1 MPLPEKFSKLS
12 PIFVLSKAKLVA
24 ATSDADSIA
33 AQFATTELVKTKLH
47 LLAGE
52 SILNTDGE
60 NHHYGY
66 DQPGEGKY
74 HALDAFDRGAKRLG
88 LKHATTNEK
97 RSGAGAAA
105 ATDAFSDILKQE
117 QIDDMN
123 ASPIIG
129 VGCDESTDVAVIEQL
144 ILFVYFTKD
153 GTVKSQYF
161 EIVDLHGATAEAIK
175 KALVDALDR
184 RVPGLKKKLLMLG
197 SDGCSVVLGKD
208 KGLGALLRRSEEEF
222 GEGSPIAYLL
232 QLHCMGHKLQLSVGE
247 GLKTPETHQV
257 DRLLTGTYGIFSH
270 SGQRREGLG
279 KVYDELKNAVDE
291 LPADAKMK
299 STKRHIKVRWLS
311 REQSIDSL
319 LGPLDALV
327 AYLHILKKPKSRNR
341 SAGEAADDG
350 EHDDDPDLSET
361 GRMALGELA
370 VAFGDFEQVAMLHFC
385 GDICEQLATMSRTLQ
400 ADNADVHVALSNVD
414 GLIQSLGS
422 C

>member
-1 MPLPEKFSKLS
+1 MKCTICLASGKQTGDSFVTEEGCKNFMKKSVQQHEDVHHKEEPKPASAGTQAKFALEAASIEQGAHQRATEHAQRLAWAEVAYHNSKH
-12 PIFVLSKAKLVA
+12 PTA
-24 ATSDADSIA
+24 SDLM
-33 AQFATTELVKTKLH
+33 F
-47 LLAGE
+47 
-52 SILNTDGE
+52 
-60 NHHYGY
+60 
-66 DQPGEGKY
+66 PG
-74 HALDAFDRGAKRLG
+74 ALDAFDRGAKRLG

-129 VGCDESTDVAVIEQL
+129 IGCDESTDVAVIEQL

-208 KGLGALLRRSEEEF
+208 KGLEALLRRSEKEF
-222 GEGSPIAYLL
+222 DEGSPIAYLL
-232 QLHCMGHKLQLSVGE
+232 QLHCMGHKLQPSVGE

-257 DRLLTGTYGIFSH
+257 DRLLTETYGIFSH
-270 SGQRREGLG
+270 SGQRRERLG
-279 KVYDELKNAVDE
+279 KVYDELNNAIDE
-291 LPADAKMK
+291 LHADAKMK

-319 LGPLDALV
+319 LGPLDALI

-361 GRMALGELA
+361 AAWHL
-370 VAFGDFEQVAMLHFC
+370 VNWPWP
-385 GDICEQLATMSRTLQ
+385 LATSSRSPCSISVETS
-400 ADNADVHVALSNVD
+400 AS
-414 GLIQSLGS
+414 SS
-422 C
+422 RR